1 MTGCDDPSNQLESFS
16 TLPSRS
22 FRCVFSSVSSM
33 ANSAASAGEAAARRG
48 EDDREDPKNGRKVE
62 DRVGECDG
70 LLEGRRGGMST
81 VVLERE

>member
-1 MTGCDDPSNQLESFS
+1 
-16 TLPSRS
+16 
-22 FRCVFSSVSSM
+22 M

-70 LLEGRRGGMST
+70 DLEGSRGGMST